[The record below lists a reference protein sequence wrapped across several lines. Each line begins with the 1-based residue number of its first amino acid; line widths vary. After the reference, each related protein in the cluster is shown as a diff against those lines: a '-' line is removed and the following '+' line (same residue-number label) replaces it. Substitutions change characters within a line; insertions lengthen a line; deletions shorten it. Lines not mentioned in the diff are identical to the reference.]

1 MDRSFK
7 NISNTVDPHAWDTFV
22 GNKNSSEY
30 HAYIGFYLCAK
41 KIWNIISDHF
51 TLKMTKRN
59 SENYLERLQQSEFFT
74 SLVFIIKKYF
84 NKTLTVNY
92 ANNLLSFSLVDDFG
106 NALDFRDLSDGEQS
120 LLSMIFTMYGYDL
133 NHSMLIVDEPEIHFH
148 PQMQRSF
155 ARMIEKINQNI

>member
-1 MDRSFK
+1 MERSFK
-7 NISNTVDPHAWDTFV
+7 NVSNTIDPHAWDNFL
-22 GNKNSSEY
+22 GDKNSSEY

-41 KIWNIISDHF
+41 KVWNIISDHF
-51 TLKMTKRN
+51 TLKMSKKD
-59 SENYLERLQQSEFFT
+59 SESYQERLKQSSFFT

-84 NKTLTVNY
+84 DRTLTVEY
-92 ANNLLSFSLVDDFG
+92 ANNLLTFRLVDDFG
-106 NALDFRDLSDGEQS
+106 NAIDFQELSDGEQS

-133 NHSMLIVDEPEIHFH
+133 NYSMLFVDEPEIHFH